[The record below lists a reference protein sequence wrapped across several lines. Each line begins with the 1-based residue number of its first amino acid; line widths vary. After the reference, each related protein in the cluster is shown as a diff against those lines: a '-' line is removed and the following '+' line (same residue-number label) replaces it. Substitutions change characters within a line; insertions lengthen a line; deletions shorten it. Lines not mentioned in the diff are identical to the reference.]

1 MDRNLALEFVRI
13 TEASA
18 IEAAKMMGRGDKILA
33 DQFATDAMR
42 ARMRAVEFSGTI
54 IIGEGEKDEAPGL
67 FHGEKVGCGG
77 PEMDV
82 AVDPLEGTTSL
93 AQGKQNSL
101 SVMASS
107 PKGTMMMVPG
117 TYMDQIATGP
127 EAAHAIDLN
136 ASAEENIRAI
146 ARELKKDVE
155 EVTVVILDRPRLQ
168 PLIDEIRKAGA
179 RIKLIDHGTV
189 SATIAAALPERG
201 IDVLMGDGG
210 APETIIAACAL
221 KCLGGNMF
229 ARLKPHNEI
238 FAERARKM
246 GITDFSRVYSL
257 NELVR
262 SQECAFAATGITDG
276 PLLRGVTFQHE
287 KIRTHSL
294 VMIGKSRTIRYMDT
308 YHHYQR

>member
-33 DQFATDAMR
+33 DRYATDAMR
-42 ARMRAVEFSGTI
+42 AMMSGVEFSGTI

-101 SVMASS
+101 SVMASA
-107 PKGTMMMVPG
+107 PKGMMMTVPG
-117 TYMDQIATGP
+117 TYMDQIAVGP
-127 EAAHAIDLN
+127 EAAHAIDLT
-136 ASAEENIRAI
+136 ASAAENIKAI
-146 ARELKKDVE
+146 AKELKKDVD
-155 EVTVVILDRPRLQ
+155 EVTVCILDRPRLQ
-168 PLIDEIRKAGA
+168 SLIDEIRKAGA

-189 SATIAAALPERG
+189 SATIAAALP
-201 IDVLMGDGG
+201 VLMGDGG

-221 KCLGGNMF
+221 RCLGGNMY
-229 ARLKPHNEI
+229 ARLKPHNEM

-246 GITDFSRVYSL
+246 GISDFSRVYSL
-257 NELVR
+257 HELVR

-276 PLLRGVTFQHE
+276 PSLRGVTFQHE

-294 VMIGKSRTIRYMDT
+294 VMIGKSRTIRYIDT
-308 YHHYQR
+308 FHHYVR